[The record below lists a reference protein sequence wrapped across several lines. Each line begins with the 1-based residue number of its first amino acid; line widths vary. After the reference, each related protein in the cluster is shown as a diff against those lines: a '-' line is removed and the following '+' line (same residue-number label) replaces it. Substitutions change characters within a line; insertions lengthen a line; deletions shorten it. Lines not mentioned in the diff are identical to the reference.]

1 MTGHARTTGDGGGET
16 LTGLGHTGRFKDI
29 VATESGITCRSEL
42 GIAKVVIVDDDGI
55 AAVSLANTALEKAT
69 EKRQQRLQ

>member
-16 LTGLGHTGRFKDI
+16 LTALGHTGRFKNI
-29 VATESGITCRSEL
+29 VATESGITCGSEL
-42 GIAKVVIVDDDGI
+42 GIVKVVIVDDDGI
-55 AAVSLANTALEKAT
+55 AAVSLANTALEKAI